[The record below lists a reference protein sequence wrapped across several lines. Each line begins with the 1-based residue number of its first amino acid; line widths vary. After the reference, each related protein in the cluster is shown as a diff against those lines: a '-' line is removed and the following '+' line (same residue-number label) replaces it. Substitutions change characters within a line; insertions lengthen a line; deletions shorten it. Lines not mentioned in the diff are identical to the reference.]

1 MEAAPQ
7 VPVSPGDV
15 LLGKYVVERVIG
27 AGGMGVVVAVK
38 HRDLQELYAMKF
50 MLPAALANDQAV
62 DRFVREARAAAKLKS
77 EHVAKVH
84 DVGRLENGSP
94 YMVMEYLTGRDLE
107 ATLQVQGPLVPDV
120 AATYVMQA
128 CDAIA
133 EAHEAGVVHRDL
145 KPANLFL
152 TKRANGSPCI
162 KVLDFGISK
171 SLSDE
176 QLNSMTK
183 TSAIMG
189 SPYYMSPE
197 QMRSSKNVDGRTDI
211 WALGVILY
219 QLSTGRVPF
228 PGETI
233 TEVCSGV
240 LADEPASL
248 TSFPG
253 IPEAFD
259 GIVRRCLQKNP
270 ATRFAN
276 ARELANAL
284 AVVAGAS
291 PGTSGLNLQLA
302 GALPGARPGTM
313 AMQGPPPGLTAQLA
327 KSSPGQPGQTQTEF
341 SQGAAPSPP
350 KRSSTPL
357 VLALVGLAVVGGGIG
372 AFMFSR
378 QPADGA
384 TATATNSPAA
394 DAPKDK
400 PGDTTANAPTP
411 TPPSAAPVESAI
423 GATTG
428 APVDSASPSASA
440 APATSTEPVA
450 EKTAKP
456 SSSSSKTPTASKTAS
471 AATTA
476 TSKPPTPPPTATTK
490 PTVGGG
496 MF

>member
-50 MLPAALANDQAV
+50 MLPAALANEQAV

-94 YMVMEYLTGRDLE
+94 YMVMEHLTGRDLE
-107 ATLQVQGPLVPDV
+107 ATLQVQGPLTPDV
-120 AATYVMQA
+120 AATYVLQA

-133 EAHEAGVVHRDL
+133 EAHEAGIVHRDL

-171 SLSDE
+171 SISEE
-176 QLNSMTK
+176 QMNSMTK

-276 ARELANAL
+276 ARELASAL

-291 PGTSGLNLQLA
+291 PGTSGLNLQVA
-302 GALPGARPGTM
+302 GALPGARAGTV
-313 AMQGPPPGLTAQLA
+313 AMQGPPPGLSAQLA
-327 KSSPGQPGQTQTEF
+327 KSSPGQPGQTQAEF
-341 SQGAAPSPP
+341 SQTAPGPA
-350 KRSSTPL
+350 KRSSAPL
-357 VLALVGLAVVGGGIG
+357 VLTLVGLAVVGGGIG
-372 AFMFSR
+372 AFVYTRPTADAGPAAQTTSDAPKEKPAETTAKPAETTAPAPVSA
-378 QPADGA
+378 QPADTALGA
-384 TATATNSPAA
+384 T
-394 DAPKDK
+394 
-400 PGDTTANAPTP
+400 
-411 TPPSAAPVESAI
+411 SAAPADTAAVSA
-423 GATTG
+423 TPST
-428 APVDSASPSASA
+428 SAAPSASA
-440 APATSTEPVA
+440 EPVA
-450 EKTAKP
+450 DKPAKP
-456 SSSSSKTPTASKTAS
+456 APTARPGQGAKTS
-471 AATTA
+471 VPATTA
-476 TSKPPTPPPTATTK
+476 NSKPVVTAK

>member
-107 ATLQVQGPLVPDV
+107 ATLQVQGPLAPDV
-120 AATYVMQA
+120 AATYVLQA

-133 EAHEAGVVHRDL
+133 EAHEAGIVHRDL

-171 SLSDE
+171 SISEE
-176 QLNSMTK
+176 QMNSMTK

-240 LADEPASL
+240 LADEPAAL
-248 TSFPG
+248 TAFPG

-270 ATRFAN
+270 GLRFGN
-276 ARELANAL
+276 ARELASAL

-291 PGTSGLNLQLA
+291 PGTSGLNLQVA
-302 GALPGARPGTM
+302 GALPGARAGTG
-313 AMQGPPPGLTAQLA
+313 AMPGPPPGLTEQLA

-341 SQGAAPSPP
+341 SRGAAPAPA
-350 KRSSTPL
+350 KRSSAPV
-357 VLALVGLAVVGGGIG
+357 VLALLGFAVVGGGIG
-372 AFMFSR
+372 AFVYSR
-378 QPADGA
+378 PTADAGTASPTTAEASKEKPADTAKGEEPAPPPSSATAPGTALGA
-384 TATATNSPAA
+384 TTTQPVDTATAAT
-394 DAPKDK
+394 
-400 PGDTTANAPTP
+400 
-411 TPPSAAPVESAI
+411 SAA
-423 GATTG
+423 
-428 APVDSASPSASA
+428 PSASA
-440 APATSTEPVA
+440 APVA
-450 EKTAKP
+450 EKSAKP
-456 SSSSSKTPTASKTAS
+456 VPTGKAAPAAKTSAP

-476 TSKPPTPPPTATTK
+476 TSKPVATGK
-490 PTVGGG
+490 PSVGGG

>member
-1 MEAAPQ
+1 METAPQ

-27 AGGMGVVVAVK
+27 AGGMGVVVAVR

-62 DRFVREARAAAKLKS
+62 DRFVREARAAARLKS

-107 ATLQVQGPLVPDV
+107 ATLQVQGPLAPDV
-120 AATYVMQA
+120 AATYVLQA

-133 EAHEAGVVHRDL
+133 EAHEAGIVHRDL

-171 SLSDE
+171 SISEE
-176 QLNSMTK
+176 QMNSMTK

-270 ATRFAN
+270 GTRFGN
-276 ARELANAL
+276 ARELASAL

-291 PGTSGLNLQLA
+291 PGTSGLNLQVA
-302 GALPGARPGTM
+302 GALPGARAGTV
-313 AMQGPPPGLTAQLA
+313 AMQGPPPGLSAQLA

-341 SQGAAPSPP
+341 SQSAATSPA
-350 KRSSTPL
+350 KRSSAPL
-357 VLALVGLAVVGGGIG
+357 VLALLGFAVVGGGIG
-372 AFMFSR
+372 AFLYSR
-378 QPADGA
+378 PTADAGPAAPPATTATPETKPADPPKTSDAAPPPSGSPAGSALGA
-384 TATATNSPAA
+384 TSAAPIDTATAAA
-394 DAPKDK
+394 
-400 PGDTTANAPTP
+400 
-411 TPPSAAPVESAI
+411 SAA
-423 GATTG
+423 
-428 APVDSASPSASA
+428 PSASA
-440 APATSTEPVA
+440 STAPV
-450 EKTAKP
+450 
-456 SSSSSKTPTASKTAS
+456 

-476 TSKPPTPPPTATTK
+476 RPATTAKPAVAAKTAAPAAATTSKPVVTAK
-490 PTVGGG
+490 PAVGGG
-496 MF
+496 IF

>member
-1 MEAAPQ
+1 METSPQ

-94 YMVMEYLTGRDLE
+94 YMVMEHLTGRDLE
-107 ATLQVQGPLVPDV
+107 ATLQVQGPLTPDV
-120 AATYVMQA
+120 AATYVLQA

-133 EAHEAGVVHRDL
+133 EAHEAGIVHRDL

-171 SLSDE
+171 SISEE
-176 QLNSMTK
+176 QMNSMTK

-253 IPEAFD
+253 IPDAFD

-276 ARELANAL
+276 ARELASAL

-291 PGTSGLNLQLA
+291 PGTSGLNLQVA
-302 GALPGARPGTM
+302 GALPGARAGTV

-327 KSSPGQPGQTQTEF
+327 KSSPGQPGQTQAEF
-341 SQGAAPSPP
+341 SQTAPGPAR
-350 KRSSTPL
+350 RSSTPL
-357 VLALVGLAVVGGGIG
+357 VLTLLGFAVVGGGIG
-372 AFMFSR
+372 AFVYTR
-378 QPADGA
+378 PTADAG
-384 TATATNSPAA
+384 PAA
-394 DAPKDK
+394 QATSETPKEK
-400 PGDTTANAPTP
+400 PVDTP
-411 TPPSAAPVESAI
+411 TSAPPSSARPVESAL
-423 GATTG
+423 GAT
-428 APVDSASPSASA
+428 SA
-440 APATSTEPVA
+440 APADTAAVSAMPSTSAASSASAEPVA
-450 EKTAKP
+450 DKPAKFA
-456 SSSSSKTPTASKTAS
+456 PTARPGQGAKTS
-471 AATTA
+471 VPATTA
-476 TSKPPTPPPTATTK
+476 TSKPVVTAK